1 MSQLPQRQQ
10 KKKKKKKKI
19 RWSFRKRNKI
29 AVATENKYEFFEVNP
44 TF

>member
-1 MSQLPQRQQ
+1 MTCVKNVSIP
-10 KKKKKKKKI
+10 KI

-29 AVATENKYEFFEVNP
+29 AAATENKYEFFEVNP